1 MNDSASSPLF
11 CDRCLR
17 GLTPGAGDFYQVR
30 IEAIADPTPPILEPT
45 ELNAQELRREIDSLV
60 HDMEELSAR
69 EAMDQVHRAV
79 TIHLCLRCYRRW
91 IENPSGP

>member
-1 MNDSASSPLF
+1 MNDADDSPLF

-17 GLTPGAGDFYQVR
+17 GLLPGSGDFYQVT
-30 IEAIADPTPPILEPT
+30 IEAVADPAPPILEPT
-45 ELNAQELRREIDSLV
+45 ELNAQELRRELDSLV

-79 TIHLCLRCYRRW
+79 TIHLCRRCYARW
-91 IENPSGP
+91 IENPAGS